1 MVNLQNA
8 NGNMFS
14 VKYEYITE
22 MKYVIQRVE
31 IYVPKCGFSG
41 HPDKDMVHLNNDSGS
56 KSFVL
61 F

>member
-1 MVNLQNA
+1 MGHIQNA
-8 NGNMFS
+8 DGKMFS
-14 VKYEYITE
+14 VKYKYITE

-31 IYVPKCGFSG
+31 TCAPKSGFFG

-61 F
+61 A